1 MDNKTFAKYLDL
13 PALNGEHFGSASK
26 RAGRLAG
33 KHAGGHTDRLAN
45 VATLY
50 FVPNTSHMI
59 GTDVSQRLC

>member
-45 VATLY
+45 VAICKRAARQEGRQKECRIET
-50 FVPNTSHMI
+50 
-59 GTDVSQRLC
+59 